1 MTDDTIATV
10 ADALDTRPDA
20 LKPFV
25 DEEITAAEILGRFGG
40 APAHLDLV
48 ETWLGGDAA
57 RVSETDGGATGDAHA
72 GGEGADAGSRGDD
85 RADPPG
91 SAEGEAHDEPGPVTE
106 SNSNGGDDDRRDTSA
121 GGCKGSETPDGGGAA
136 AAGTGTPDDSTGYRH
151 TCGAWSTA
159 AFDDPEPDA
168 YPPPTDYFRRVARG
182 FKSTQR
188 ETRTTVGSQL
198 RTEAETSSGACYQA

>member
-40 APAHLDLV
+40 APGHLDLV

-72 GGEGADAGSRGDD
+72 RERRRRGTR
-85 RADPPG
+85 RA
-91 SAEGEAHDEPGPVTE
+91 
-106 SNSNGGDDDRRDTSA
+106 R
-121 GGCKGSETPDGGGAA
+121 
-136 AAGTGTPDDSTGYRH
+136 
-151 TCGAWSTA
+151 TCH
-159 AFDDPEPDA
+159 
-168 YPPPTDYFRRVARG
+168 RI
-182 FKSTQR
+182 Q
-188 ETRTTVGSQL
+188 Q
-198 RTEAETSSGACYQA
+198 